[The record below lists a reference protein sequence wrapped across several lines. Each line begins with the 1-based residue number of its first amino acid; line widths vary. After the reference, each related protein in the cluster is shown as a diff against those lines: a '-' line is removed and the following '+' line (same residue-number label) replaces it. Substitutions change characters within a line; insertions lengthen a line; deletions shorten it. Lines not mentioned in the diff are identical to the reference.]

1 MDKFNK
7 LTPEEE
13 YVIINKG
20 TERPFSGKYVHHK
33 EKGVYLC
40 KRCNAPLYRSSDKF
54 ESECGWPSFD
64 DEIPGAVKR
73 IPDADGQR
81 TEIVCVH
88 CGGHLGH
95 VFTGEGLTPKST
107 RHCVNS
113 ISLDFAP
120 VDTAYFASGC
130 FWGTEYYFE
139 KAKGVITTDVGYM
152 GGHVQHPTY
161 REVCTGTTG
170 HVETTQVIFDT
181 RKTNFDEMVK
191 LFFETHD
198 FSQEN
203 GQGPDI
209 GPQYHS
215 VLFYENEQQHT
226 IAKKYVGILR
236 QKGLHVATKLAPASQ
251 FWRAEEYHQN
261 YYTHKNGTPYCHIY
275 RKIF

>member
-1 MDKFNK
+1 MEKFNK

-13 YVIINKG
+13 HVIINKG
-20 TERPFSGKYVHHK
+20 TERPFTGKFVHSK
-33 EKGVYLC
+33 EKGLYLC

-64 DEIPGAVKR
+64 DEIAGAVKR
-73 IPDADGQR
+73 IPDADGRR
-81 TEIVCVH
+81 TEIVCAH

-95 VFTGEGLTPKST
+95 VFAGEGFTPKNI

-139 KAKGVITTDVGYM
+139 RAKGVITTDVGYM

-170 HVETTQVIFDT
+170 HVETTQVIYDT
-181 RKTNFDEMVK
+181 RKTSYDEMVK

-215 VLFYENEQQHT
+215 VLFYENEEQHAV
-226 IAKKYVGILR
+226 AKKYVGILEG
-236 QKGLHVATKLAPASQ
+236 KGFHVATKLVPVSQ

-275 RKIF
+275 HRIF